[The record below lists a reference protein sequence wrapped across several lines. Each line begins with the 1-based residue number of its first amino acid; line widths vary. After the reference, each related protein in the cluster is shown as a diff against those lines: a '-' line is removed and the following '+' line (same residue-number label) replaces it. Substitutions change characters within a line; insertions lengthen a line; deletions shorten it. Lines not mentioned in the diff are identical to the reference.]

1 MEVLNLNERNDS
13 QKEKLIINRPVYTQK
28 QFENEF
34 SIKAP
39 LQTNQTKSIFQSIDP
54 RRLINIF
61 TIINLITEYDYKNDF
76 IPDLMSGFT
85 VGIMHIPQVSFIL
98 FKFFISSLILI
109 LEIGFSL
116 WCSYFVASSAWILYL
131 FLLWINLCYL
141 WVNYTYYCGSSRL

>member
-39 LQTNQTKSIFQSIDP
+39 NQTKSIFQSIDP

-85 VGIMHIPQVSFIL
+85 VGIMHIPQVSFII

-109 LEIGFSL
+109 S
-116 WCSYFVASSAWILYL
+116 
-131 FLLWINLCYL
+131 
-141 WVNYTYYCGSSRL
+141 